1 MTEELRKE
9 LEIQTKAVKTQ
20 TKQIEGLEKQVKD
33 LRKKPAPESELKY
46 QGKIA
51 TLSTELKSVKAKLNA
66 AAREEGIYQAIAD
79 DLDSM
84 VVPLEPLPSIF
95 EPDQSAVEEH
105 LVMHLSDEH
114 ADQIVNPAEVGGLEN
129 YNFDIALCR
138 AEKYVKTIIE
148 WIGKL
153 SNHTFPILHILSYG
167 DHTSGEIHGA
177 CGHSQ
182 YRNMFRNSLAIGQ
195 MQALM
200 IRDLAPYFEE
210 VRIYCVSGNH
220 GRRSLKKDF
229 HGPWDNWD
237 YLISEIAKLHCASHE
252 NVEFLIPNSFS
263 MNIDINGWGFG
274 MEHGDG
280 VKGWM
285 GIPWYGLERK
295 TRRLVSL
302 HNAVGKKVTYFVFGH
317 FHALSTNADLK
328 GEMIINGAWLATDAY
343 SYNSFS
349 GYREPMQLIH
359 GVHSKYGIT
368 WRLPIKLKDPEQEL
382 KGPERYRVVLT
393 DESG

>member
-1 MTEELRKE
+1 MTKE
-9 LEIQTKAVKTQ
+9 LTEQLEQQTKDFKAQ
-20 TKQIEGLEKQVKD
+20 TKQVEGLEKQVKD
-33 LRKKPAPESELKY
+33 LVRKPETGSELKY
-46 QGKIA
+46 QAKISSLGA
-51 TLSTELKSVKAKLNA
+51 ELKSVKTQLVA
-66 AAREEGIYQAIAD
+66 AVKEEGIYQAIAD

-84 VVPLEPLPSIF
+84 VVPLEPLPTVY
-95 EPDQSAVEEH
+95 EPDDSAITEH

-114 ADQIVNPAEVGGLEN
+114 ADQIVNPEDCGGLET
-129 YNFDIALCR
+129 YNFDVALCR
-138 AEKYVKTIIE
+138 AEKYVKTIID
-148 WIGKL
+148 WVNHL
-153 SNHTFPILHILSYG
+153 SNHTFPMLHILSYG

-177 CGHSQ
+177 VGHSQ
-182 YRNMFRNSLAIGQ
+182 YKNMFRNSLAIGQ

-210 VRIYCVSGNH
+210 VKIYCVSGNH
-220 GRRSLKKDF
+220 GRRSQKKDF

-237 YLISEIAKLHCASHE
+237 YLISEVAKLHCAALD
-252 NVEFLIPNSFS
+252 NVEFLIPKSFS
-263 MNIDINGWGFG
+263 MNIDINGHGFG

-302 HNAVGKKVTYFVFGH
+302 HNAVGKQISYFVFGH

-359 GVHSKYGIT
+359 GVHEKYGIT
-368 WRLPIKLKDPEQEL
+368 WRLPIKLKDEKQEL
-382 KGPERYRVVLT
+382 KGPERYSVILA
-393 DESG
+393 DEE